1 MNRREFIT
9 LLGGAAAAWPLAAQ
23 AQQPAM
29 PVVGFVHTLSP
40 ESIPHFVAAFQQGL
54 KEVGYVEG
62 QNLAVEYRWAQ
73 GRYDRLP
80 GLIDDL
86 VRRRVVVIAATGGDP
101 SPQIAKAATQ
111 TIPIVFTANSDPVR
125 EGLVANLNRP
135 GGNLT
140 GITIFGPAAV
150 TKRMQLMHELMP
162 KAATIAYLMNPNN
175 PNGEMEMKTAQTAAR
190 SLGQAMTVLSAS
202 NERELD
208 TAFVVMA
215 QQRADALVVASD
227 TFFVWRRDQLVGLA
241 ARHALPAIYYLREF
255 AQAGGLMT
263 YGNSLTDVYR
273 RVGVYVGRILKDEK
287 PSDLPVQ
294 QSTKFELI
302 VNLQT
307 AKALGLAIP
316 DKLLALADEVIE

>member
-1 MNRREFIT
+1 MRFDQLKRREFVT
-9 LLGGAAAAWPLAAQ
+9 LLGGAVAASSATSPITAR
-23 AQQPAM
+23 AQQSAR

-40 ESIPHFVAAFQQGL
+40 ESVPHFVVAFQQGL
-54 KEVGYVEG
+54 REVGYVEG

-80 GLIDDL
+80 GLINDL
-86 VRRRVVVIAATGGDP
+86 VRRQVAVIAATGGDP

-135 GGNLT
+135 GGNVT

-150 TKRMQLMHELMP
+150 TKRLQLMHELMP

-175 PNGEMEMKTAQTAAR
+175 PNGEMEMQAAQTAAR

-202 NERELD
+202 NEREID
-208 TAFVVMA
+208 TAFALMA
-215 QQRADALVVASD
+215 QQGANALVVASD
-227 TFFVWRRDQLVGLA
+227 TFFVWRRDQMVGLA

-273 RVGVYVGRILKDEK
+273 WVGVYVGRILKDEK
-287 PSDLPVQ
+287 PS
-294 QSTKFELI
+294 
-302 VNLQT
+302 
-307 AKALGLAIP
+307 
-316 DKLLALADEVIE
+316 

>member
-1 MNRREFIT
+1 
-9 LLGGAAAAWPLAAQ
+9 
-23 AQQPAM
+23 
-29 PVVGFVHTLSP
+29 
-40 ESIPHFVAAFQQGL
+40 
-54 KEVGYVEG
+54 
-62 QNLAVEYRWAQ
+62 
-73 GRYDRLP
+73 
-80 GLIDDL
+80 
-86 VRRRVVVIAATGGDP
+86 VRRRVAVIAATGGDP

-162 KAATIAYLMNPNN
+162 KAATVAYLMNPKN
-175 PNGEMEMKTAQTAAR
+175 PNSEMEMKTAQTAAR

-208 TAFVVMA
+208 TAFAVMA

-227 TFFVWRRDQLVGLA
+227 TFFVWRRDQLLGLA

-263 YGNSLTDVYR
+263 YGNSLTEVYR
-273 RVGVYVGRILKDEK
+273 RVGVYVGRILKDESRVTCLSSS
-287 PSDLPVQ
+287 PR
-294 QSTKFELI
+294 
-302 VNLQT
+302 NLS
-307 AKALGLAIP
+307 
-316 DKLLALADEVIE
+316 

>member
-1 MNRREFIT
+1 MMRRRELIT
-9 LLGGAAAAWPLAAQ
+9 LLGGAVAWPLAAR
-23 AQQPAM
+23 AQQPGI

-40 ESIPHFVAAFQQGL
+40 ESVPHFVAAFQQGL
-54 KEVGYVEG
+54 KEVGYLEG
-62 QNLAVEYRWAQ
+62 QNLAVEHRWAQ

-86 VRRRVVVIAATGGDP
+86 VRRRVAVIAATGGDP

-162 KAATIAYLMNPNN
+162 KAATVAYLMNPKN

-208 TAFVVMA
+208 TAFAVMA

>member
-1 MNRREFIT
+1 VTRREFIT
-9 LLGGAAAAWPLAAQ
+9 LLGGAAAWPLAAR
-23 AQQPAM
+23 AQQPSM

-40 ESIPHFVAAFQQGL
+40 ENVPHFVAAFQQGL

-73 GRYDRLP
+73 GQYDRLS
-80 GLIDDL
+80 GLVDDL
-86 VRRRVVVIAATGGDP
+86 VRRQVAVIAATGGDP

-135 GGNLT
+135 GGNVT

-150 TKRMQLMHELMP
+150 TKRVQLMHELMP

-175 PNGEMEMKTAQTAAR
+175 PNGEMEMKAAQTAAR
-190 SLGQAMTVLSAS
+190 SLGQQMSVLSAS
-202 NERELD
+202 NEREID
-208 TAFVVMA
+208 TAFAVMA
-215 QQRADALVVASD
+215 QQTANALVVASD

-307 AKALGLAIP
+307 AKALGLAVP
-316 DKLLALADEVIE
+316 PTLLALADEVIE

>member
-1 MNRREFIT
+1 MKRREFVA
-9 LLGGAAAAWPLAAQ
+9 LLGGAAVTWPLAAH
-23 AQQPAM
+23 AQQPGL

-40 ESIPHFVAAFQQGL
+40 ESVPHFVAAFQQGL

-86 VRRRVVVIAATGGDP
+86 VRRRVAVIAATGGDP

-175 PNGEMEMKTAQTAAR
+175 PNGEMEMKTAQAAAR

-208 TAFVVMA
+208 TAFTVMV

-227 TFFVWRRDQLVGLA
+227 TFFVWRRDQLVELA

-263 YGNSLTDVYR
+263 YGNSLTDAYR

>member
-1 MNRREFIT
+1 
-9 LLGGAAAAWPLAAQ
+9 
-23 AQQPAM
+23 
-29 PVVGFVHTLSP
+29 V
-40 ESIPHFVAAFQQGL
+40 
-54 KEVGYVEG
+54 K
-62 QNLAVEYRWAQ
+62 
-73 GRYDRLP
+73 
-80 GLIDDL
+80 
-86 VRRRVVVIAATGGDP
+86 
-101 SPQIAKAATQ
+101 
-111 TIPIVFTANSDPVR
+111 

-162 KAATIAYLMNPNN
+162 KAATIPYLMNPNN
-175 PNGEMEMKTAQTAAR
+175 PNGEMEMKTAQAAAR
-190 SLGQAMTVLSAS
+190 SLGQGMTVLSAS

-208 TAFVVMA
+208 TAFTVMV

-227 TFFVWRRDQLVGLA
+227 TFFVWRRDQLVELA
-241 ARHALPAIYYLREF
+241 ARHAFPAIYYLREF

>member
-1 MNRREFIT
+1 MRRRDFIT
-9 LLGGAAAAWPLAAQ
+9 LLGGAAASWPLAAR
-23 AQQPAM
+23 AQQPSM

-40 ESIPHFVAAFQQGL
+40 ENVPHFVAAFQQGL

-73 GRYDRLP
+73 GQYDRLS
-80 GLIDDL
+80 GLVDDL
-86 VRRRVVVIAATGGDP
+86 VRRQVAVIAATGGDP

-135 GGNLT
+135 GGNVT

-150 TKRMQLMHELMP
+150 TKRVQLMHELMP

-175 PNGEMEMKTAQTAAR
+175 PNGEMEMKAAQTAAR
-190 SLGQAMTVLSAS
+190 SLGQQMSVLSAS
-202 NERELD
+202 NEREID
-208 TAFVVMA
+208 TAFAVMA
-215 QQRADALVVASD
+215 QQTANALVVASD

-263 YGNSLTDVYR
+263 YGNSLTDAYR
-273 RVGVYVGRILKDEK
+273 RVGVYVGRILKGEK